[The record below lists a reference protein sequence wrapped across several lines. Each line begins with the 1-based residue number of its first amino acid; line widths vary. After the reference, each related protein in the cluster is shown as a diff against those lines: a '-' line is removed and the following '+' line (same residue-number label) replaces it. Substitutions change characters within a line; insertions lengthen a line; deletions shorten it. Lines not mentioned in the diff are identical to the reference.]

1 MTKKREGFDTQLLR
15 LGTMV
20 GPPFGFFSSEV
31 HCNRCLSFSCRAI
44 VIAWVPLT
52 FGLFLEVGFCLL
64 GAFSYRI
71 QSVLFHIR

>member
-1 MTKKREGFDTQLLR
+1 MMKKREGIDTQLLR

-31 HCNRCLSFSCRAI
+31 HCNRCLSFSRRTI
-44 VIAWVPLT
+44 VIAWVSLT
-52 FGLFLEVGFCLL
+52 FGLFLELGFCLL